1 MAGHNNKISFSAG
14 PYEPVG
20 SNVYFICLY
29 FQWPCS
35 KNAYILKTIYL
46 NKINFLFSNIIV
58 CLKKIYLC
66 KLLYF
71 DVFKQIFTKN
81 KKYLVLIKLNSFTL
95 ALSAII
101 AEPWIANFFHSLI
114 RFYHIMAILQL
125 LKQMSGL
132 ISFHAVDIDLQAG
145 IWQISK
151 RNWLLK
157 HEVSSSG
164 TRLNQISCSNKY
176 LLRLFTYFKSQEIR
190 LVWL

>member
-58 CLKKIYLC
+58 CLKKYIYVNYYISMFLN
-66 KLLYF
+66 KSL
-71 DVFKQIFTKN
+71 QN